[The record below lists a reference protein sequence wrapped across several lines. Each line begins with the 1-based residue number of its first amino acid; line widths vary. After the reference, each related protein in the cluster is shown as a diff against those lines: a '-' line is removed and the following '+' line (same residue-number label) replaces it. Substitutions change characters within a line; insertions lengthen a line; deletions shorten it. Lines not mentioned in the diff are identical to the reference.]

1 MKLKLTAILVFT
13 ICYASLAVAQ
23 LNVGNLTHLKVYQS
37 KIYVAGSTGVACLT
51 KPGEVLWQVTLPAAD
66 TRLIEVDENGVVFSN
81 YDYDGIEKK
90 GGFWLNRLGDVK
102 SFSNAGIGSI
112 SPDGKLAWSQPS
124 SLQTKL
130 SIPGIDKSIVAV
142 MRSNTMSIS
151 NRATGKEIAVAEV
164 CANNGLIKGMVSQ
177 LTPNQPLLQN
187 GFIYSCA
194 FNMLKKIDY
203 AGNIIEDTKSF
214 GMMKPFECITYG
226 PVFVK
231 DVLVFGNIASGSTKS
246 RVFAANEKLKDEW
259 SEFID
264 KESGSGSMFVSGDM
278 VLVSTNF
285 VLSAYNNKGKNLW
298 TNEEVRLSA
307 MRGLR
312 YHSTFGVRKTSNYYL
327 TADNNYVYLASQ
339 VKVKKKEVGKDN
351 ITVFDIK
358 KGKEVNVIEMAED
371 EWIVDMQLWNSNIL
385 LLTTNGLKVVNK
397 PA

>member
-1 MKLKLTAILVFT
+1 MKLKLFSFLFCTVCLVS
-13 ICYASLAVAQ
+13 IGIAQ
-23 LNVGNLTHLKVYQS
+23 LNVGSLTHLKVFQS
-37 KIYVAGSTGVACLT
+37 KIYVAGTTGVACLKSPT
-51 KPGEVLWQVTLPAAD
+51 EVEWQLTLPNAD
-66 TRLIEVDENGVVFSN
+66 NRLMEVDENGVVFVT

-102 SFSNAGIGSI
+102 SFSNATMGSI
-112 SPDGKLAWSQPS
+112 TSDGKLAWSQES
-124 SLQTKL
+124 TAQAKQ
-130 SIPGIDKSIVAV
+130 SIPGIDKNVVAV
-142 MRSNTMSIS
+142 LRLNTMSIS
-151 NRATGKEIAVAEV
+151 DRATGKEIAVVEV

-177 LTPNQPLLQN
+177 ITPNQPLLQN

-203 AGNIIEDTKSF
+203 TGKIIEDTKSF

-226 PVFVK
+226 PVLVK
-231 DVLVFGNIASGSTKS
+231 DVMVFGNIASGSSKS
-246 RVFAANEKLKDEW
+246 RVFAANDKLKDEW

-264 KESGSGSMFVSGDM
+264 KESGSGSMFVNGDM
-278 VLVSTNF
+278 VFVSSNF
-285 VLSAYNNKGKNLW
+285 VLAAYNYKGKNLW
-298 TNEEVRLSA
+298 TNDEVRLSA

-312 YHSTFGVRKTSNYYL
+312 YHSTFGVRKTSNNYL

-358 KGKEVNVIEMAED
+358 KGKEVSVIEMGEN
-371 EWIVDMQLWNSNIL
+371 ELLIDMQLWNNSIL
-385 LLTTNGLKVVNK
+385 LLTSNGLKQVNK